1 MSQPPNY
8 GESEPTRPI
17 DPSATPYS
25 SPPGAP
31 SSGGYSYPPAPAPD
45 YSAPAAP
52 GYPPASGAPGYP
64 TSGAPG
70 YQPTSGAG
78 YQPTSGAPGYDP
90 AAQQGGYVQPYQQP
104 AYQQPGYQQP
114 YGAQQPAY
122 GAAQPALDPQGR
134 PYSDKTKMAA
144 GLLGIFLGGFGVGR
158 FYTGHTGIAIAQI
171 LVTWFTC
178 GLGGL
183 WPLIDGIIILVNG
196 GTDAQGRV
204 LRP

>member
-52 GYPPASGAPGYP
+52 SYPPASGAPGYP

-104 AYQQPGYQQP
+104 AYQQGYQQPGYQQP
-114 YGAQQPAY
+114 YTPPPA
-122 GAAQPALDPQGR
+122 ALDPQGR
-134 PYSDKTKMAA
+134 PYSDKTKMVT
-144 GLLGIFLGGFGVGR
+144 GLLNIFLPGVGR
-158 FYTGHTGIAIAQI
+158 LYAGHIGIGIAQ
-171 LVTWFTC
+171 LLLFFLC
-178 GLGGL
+178 GVG
-183 WPLIDGIIILVNG
+183 WVWSLIDGIMILVSG
-196 GTDAQGRV
+196 GTDGEGRV
-204 LRP
+204 LRDS

>member
-52 GYPPASGAPGYP
+52 SYPPTSGAPGYP
-64 TSGAPG
+64 TSGAP
-70 YQPTSGAG
+70 G

-158 FYTGHTGIAIAQI
+158 FYTGHTGIAIGQI